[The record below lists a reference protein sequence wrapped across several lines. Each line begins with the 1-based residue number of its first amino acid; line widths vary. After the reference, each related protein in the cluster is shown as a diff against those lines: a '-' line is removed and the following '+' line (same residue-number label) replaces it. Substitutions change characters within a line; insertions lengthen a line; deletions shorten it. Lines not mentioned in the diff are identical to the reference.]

1 MHATQSETKG
11 IGRMQELCIKPLRIT
26 LIGGHMRNVRHLIER
41 GRVAGWR
48 IERHSGDVGGRGTR
62 ELRSQIARADI
73 VIITTQV
80 NSHGSMFLAKDYARR
95 LGRFTT
101 IIRRE
106 KFAELENAII
116 QFQKTL
122 TGNEAGDIGN
132 GRTNRNMHLYAAV
145 RVRSAHQYL
154 LAT

>member
-1 MHATQSETKG
+1 MHAAQSKIEISG
-11 IGRMQELCIKPLRIT
+11 EGRELCRKPLRIV
-26 LIGGHMRNVRHLIER
+26 LIGGHTRNARHLIER
-41 GRVAGWR
+41 GRIAGWK
-48 IERHSGDVGGRGTR
+48 IERHSGEVGGRGTQ

-80 NSHGSMFLAKDYARR
+80 NSHGGMFRAKEYARR

-116 QFQKTL
+116 QFQKQCSL
-122 TGNEAGDIGN
+122 K
-132 GRTNRNMHLYAAV
+132 MK
-145 RVRSAHQYL
+145 
-154 LAT
+154 